1 MSARAKTKN
10 DKAWEKIF
18 DKFDILR
25 SIHDNGLYQ
34 ISATEINEFREARL
48 MTKFDQSFQL
58 PYMFTE
64 SELSILPV
72 SRGEYIISEIN
83 TFANFDHSSDL
94 IINDFES
101 PIQWESLDYK
111 NVTSEAGAI
120 NCAYV
125 GGLLQDFL
133 NEDVLFPTVNGR
145 MSSSEFD
152 FKVAKSKADSLLN
165 VSVRNSQIEIDG
177 GYEGLDAFS
186 LIEAKNTLAPDFLIR
201 QLYYPYRLWTK
212 KIGKPVRNVFLTYS
226 NGIYHFREY
235 EFIDINHYNS
245 LRLIQEKK
253 YRFKEKEEDEINIEI
268 LQHYIFILALVEEPK
283 IPFPQA
289 NSFERVINFCEVIN
303 SSEDRGVTSDD
314 LLSNF
319 YFTEQESLTLRQV
332 DYYYNAAA
340 YLGFVEKEIR
350 DGVINYVLTNR
361 GASLFDLS
369 ILERQR
375 EFVKSILSH
384 KVFKKVLNEYLTTAS
399 RPSIERIVSFMKESN
414 LYNINS
420 EETYFRRA
428 STISAWIDWIM
439 SQIE

>member
-332 DYYYNAAA
+332 DYY
-340 YLGFVEKEIR
+340 
-350 DGVINYVLTNR
+350 
-361 GASLFDLS
+361 
-369 ILERQR
+369 
-375 EFVKSILSH
+375 
-384 KVFKKVLNEYLTTAS
+384 LN
-399 RPSIERIVSFMKESN
+399 
-414 LYNINS
+414 
-420 EETYFRRA
+420 
-428 STISAWIDWIM
+428 
-439 SQIE
+439 